1 VQFSISLADIDG
13 RRRRTQ
19 AVTTFTSDLQSTL
32 TSILL
37 LPVEVTLRDG
47 GTVADVTVTG
57 TCSVDITSALE
68 TASEVLGQSLQLDS
82 EPQCVQTVQH
92 APSPPP
98 SAPPPD
104 IQALLDQAGSA
115 ITGSSSDTGM
125 VIGIALGIVLFLC
138 GIAGAA
144 GAVVCLKRRQLQAKQ
159 IEQLRGALEE
169 TSISSAA
176 AAVGIPVAPVE
187 PPSPGSYQRSP
198 SGDKQA
204 AMTKMAEQQQA
215 AMDALKAIFMAN
227 TVESLQAAISAA
239 EATRLVPAEALI
251 VGRER
256 VKLLEAQKDKVESD
270 ETSSQ
275 NEDEEGEEGAPKK
288 EDELQA
294 VILQL
299 MGEQQ
304 SRLELTERLQQQVQM
319 LQEAQAE
326 MEEENKRLRDSV
338 LSREA
343 KLAKG
348 MEPHEDEQ
356 QTLDRE
362 ANEQYRTVTDNIFEK
377 LIAKQ
382 GPGSPGAGTPGAGS
396 VAALYAE
403 RDLHLFR
410 LSDDD
415 FQAEYVRLTNVYIA
429 DDSPAAVRGM
439 AEMVLTKMGEV
450 LDKPQSARIR
460 IISQAAESTRLAKL
474 ERRKSMDKDMAVAA
488 QRARQK
494 DMNRR
499 AYTSVVSLWR
509 GVYARRDSELANAPH
524 KVRTLAKRLQNRQEL
539 QLVVVS
545 ADAVRKMPPSAFVAM
560 GTGGLNP
567 NEVRAVQH
575 ALEQANPPGAGAQNF
590 LSMLRSKSEKLP
602 DYQEP
607 AQPGLLQ
614 PRNKESGGTSF
625 AALPK
630 GLPPGLPPDF
640 APPATPPPN
649 AGSSTPDAS
658 LAVSMPEVRTASA
671 ESKQPN
677 FLARLGGLFGSG
689 EGTPEAATP
698 AAPGPPPPPISP
710 SMPPPG
716 PPPPPP
722 PKPPP
727 APPPLPAAAR
737 APAEAPSPGGGTHDE
752 LMSQI
757 LKRASSRR
765 SSVDENGELIR

>member
-1 VQFSISLADIDG
+1 
-13 RRRRTQ
+13 
-19 AVTTFTSDLQSTL
+19 
-32 TSILL
+32 
-37 LPVEVTLRDG
+37 
-47 GTVADVTVTG
+47 
-57 TCSVDITSALE
+57 
-68 TASEVLGQSLQLDS
+68 
-82 EPQCVQTVQH
+82 
-92 APSPPP
+92 
-98 SAPPPD
+98 
-104 IQALLDQAGSA
+104 
-115 ITGSSSDTGM
+115 M
-125 VIGIALGIVLFLC
+125 
-138 GIAGAA
+138 
-144 GAVVCLKRRQLQAKQ
+144 
-159 IEQLRGALEE
+159 
-169 TSISSAA
+169 
-176 AAVGIPVAPVE
+176 E

-204 AMTKMAEQQQA
+204 AVTKMAEQQQA

-227 TVESLQAAISAA
+227 SVESLQAAISEA

-256 VKLLEAQKDKVESD
+256 LKLLEAQKDKAEGEEASR
-270 ETSSQ
+270 
-275 NEDEEGEEGAPKK
+275 NEDEEGEEGATKK

-304 SRLELTERLQQQVQM
+304 SRLELTERLQAQVQM
-319 LQEAQAE
+319 LQAAQAE

-348 MEPHEDEQ
+348 IEPHEDEQ

-362 ANEQYRTVTDNIFEK
+362 ASEQYRTVTDQIFEK
-377 LIAKQ
+377 LTTKE
-382 GPGSPGAGTPGAGS
+382 GPGSPKSGS
-396 VAALYAE
+396 TATVAALYAE

-415 FQAEYVRLTNVYIA
+415 FQAEYLRLTNVYLD
-429 DDSPAAVRGM
+429 DDSPASVRGM

-460 IISQAAESTRLAKL
+460 IISQAAESQRLAKL
-474 ERRKSMDKDMAVAA
+474 ERRKTMDKEMAVAA

-509 GVYARRDSELANAPH
+509 GVYARRDSELTNAPY

-539 QLVVVS
+539 QLVVLS

-590 LSMLRSKSEKLP
+590 LQMLRNKSETLP
-602 DYQEP
+602 DYEEP
-607 AQPGLLQ
+607 AQPGLLK
-614 PRNKESGGTSF
+614 PRNKESGGSSF

-640 APPATPPPN
+640 APPDTPPPN

-658 LAVSMPEVRTASA
+658 LAVPMPDEVRSASV

-689 EGTPEAATP
+689 EVDPESAAP

-710 SMPPPG
+710 SKPPPG

-727 APPPLPAAAR
+727 TPPPPAAAR
-737 APAEAPSPGGGTHDE
+737 APAAAPSPAGGAHDE
-752 LMSQI
+752 LMAQI
-757 LKRASSRR
+757 LTRASSRR
-765 SSVDENGELIR
+765 SSVDENGELIKSPQTKGSRGSSKRESHVP